1 MNQNSVVRR
10 IVSRFLSAVLLLAPL
25 GCQTM
30 GQVFTAVDGGL
41 YEAVDTHPVTAQPMV
56 SVVPEEREVGDAQ
69 GTVEYRASLV
79 RLLQVQDDQQGR
91 PLLWLQ
97 FQNGAQHQV
106 QAIGVTIHY
115 TGEGQM
121 LYQDPSCGGAA
132 VLQTGETKW
141 FSCTLHQI
149 QGATNYNVQVTGVQF
164 R

>member
-1 MNQNSVVRR
+1 MISKGDH
-10 IVSRFLSAVLLLAPL
+10 SFGLSSK
-25 GCQTM
+25 T
-30 GQVFTAVDGGL
+30 
-41 YEAVDTHPVTAQPMV
+41 E
-56 SVVPEEREVGDAQ
+56 
-69 GTVEYRASLV
+69 
-79 RLLQVQDDQQGR
+79 
-91 PLLWLQ
+91 
-97 FQNGAQHQV
+97 QHQV

-141 FSCTLHQI
+141 FSCDLRQI